1 MSTVPTRPR
10 DRIRR
15 RPTPRR
21 RDERG
26 AAAVEFLLAAP
37 VLLLTFLLLVQWAV
51 RLQAERAVHAAAR
64 EAAASAAAWDG
75 SEAEGRRTG
84 NAYVDELEPDLSDR
98 SVDVTRGAT
107 TASATVEGD
116 APTLIPG
123 LNLHV
128 SATETAPVE
137 RFAP

>member
-1 MSTVPTRPR
+1 MTTVPVAVRYR
-10 DRIRR
+10 LQRH
-15 RPTPRR
+15 PTTRR

-26 AAAVEFLLAAP
+26 AAAIEFLLTAP
-37 VLLLTFLLLVQWAV
+37 ALLLTLLLLVQWAV
-51 RLQAERAVHAAAR
+51 RLEAERAVHSAAR

-75 SEAEGRRTG
+75 SEAEGRRAG

-107 TASATVEGD
+107 TAIATVEGN

-123 LNLHV
+123 LHLHV

>member
-1 MSTVPTRPR
+1 MTTVSSLARHRPQQHPTR
-10 DRIRR
+10 
-15 RPTPRR
+15 RR

-51 RLQAERAVHAAAR
+51 RLEAERAVHAAAR

-98 SVDVTRGAT
+98 NVDVTRGTT

-116 APTLIPG
+116 ALALIPG
-123 LNLHV
+123 LHLHV